1 MISNHLISQLDKR
14 INLTKKKDVSFLVH
28 DIFDTKTY
36 DPKILKLS
44 TDSNK
49 HEVLKTILE
58 DIVNHKRYSYDK
70 IFAQEFLQILIDLYV
85 SENELYSC
93 YILDELSKINI
104 NLIET
109 SKNTL
114 FFKNTLVNE
123 SDLTVLKPL
132 ISKIKS
138 MNKKL
143 IILSIYLHPKIV
155 KIIKDEGCEFEIFS
169 VFHSSLMDETFIKKI
184 LNREGHSEEY
194 SFNKNYLAEEN
205 MCHLFKRMMFSV
217 FEECD

>member
-1 MISNHLISQLDKR
+1 M
-14 INLTKKKDVSFLVH
+14 SFLIH

-36 DPKILKLS
+36 EPKILKIT
-44 TDSNK
+44 TDSSK
-49 HEVLKTILE
+49 HEVLKSILE

-70 IFAQEFLQILIDLYV
+70 IFAQEFLQVLIDLYV
-85 SENELYSC
+85 SDNELYSC

-123 SDLTVLKPL
+123 SDLAILKPL

-138 MNKKL
+138 MKKRI
-143 IILSIYLHPKIV
+143 IILSVYLHPKIV
-155 KIIKDEGCEFEIFS
+155 KLIQDEGCDFEIFS
-169 VFHSSLMDETFIKKI
+169 VFHSNLMDESFMKKI

-194 SFNKNYLAEEN
+194 SFNKNFLAEEN

-217 FEECD
+217 FEEYD